1 MQAILTMKRS
11 AAVLH
16 GLVCCGA
23 LMLPVTVLAQQMYVD
38 DKLVLNVHA
47 EANQGGEKVATIETG
62 DEVELLER
70 VDASAHIRLPDGR
83 EGWVGANYLT
93 ADPPAVIRLRALR
106 AETAAAA
113 PTPQGPS
120 PEAEAA
126 QKKLTEEVTRLKKQ
140 NADLVE
146 EANKLKKA
154 ATAAPAPAVLPPP
167 IAVPASVR
175 AEPEPEPVLNP
186 SPRDPMRWLWP
197 IVTLAVAGLAFLLG
211 YHTLARRIRRTYGR
225 VNII

>member
-1 MQAILTMKRS
+1 VQAFLAMNRS
-11 AAVLH
+11 AARRTFLCWCV
-16 GLVCCGA
+16 
-23 LMLPVTVLAQQMYVD
+23 LMLPVAAVAQQMYVD

-93 ADPPAVIRLRALR
+93 ADPPAVIRLKALR

-113 PTPQGPS
+113 PTSQGPS
-120 PEAEAA
+120 PEAEAT

-140 NADLVE
+140 NAELLE
-146 EANKLKKA
+146 ETNKLKKA

-175 AEPEPEPVLNP
+175 AEPDPELDALNP

-197 IVTLAVAGLAFLLG
+197 LVTLAVAGLAFLLG